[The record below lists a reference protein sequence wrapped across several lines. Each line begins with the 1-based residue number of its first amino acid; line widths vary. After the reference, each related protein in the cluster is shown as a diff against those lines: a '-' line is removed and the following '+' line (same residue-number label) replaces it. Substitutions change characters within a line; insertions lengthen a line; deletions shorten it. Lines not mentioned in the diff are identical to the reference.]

1 MKSRGSGPGNRDGKM
16 YGSSYNEMAP
26 NIVFELWTNKKKLR
40 IDCDLIH
47 YGLMETQYITNH
59 IELSWIF
66 ASILEH
72 LNIVEN
78 RLFSAYYF
86 YLQFSFEGTLVL
98 ITDLCR
104 LKL

>member
-1 MKSRGSGPGNRDGKM
+1 MCGMDEKPRQRSRKQRWKD
-16 YGSSYNEMAP
+16 MAP

-66 ASILEH
+66 ASILEAGDM
-72 LNIVEN
+72 LNCLQCICSKN
-78 RLFSAYYF
+78 DLF
-86 YLQFSFEGTLVL
+86 
-98 ITDLCR
+98 DC
-104 LKL
+104 